1 LQWFRALHP
10 VDRLEPLRIR
20 HRNGV
25 LGERSTGLPGGVAQ
39 RPERK
44 FGLNCPKAAQL
55 PGEKIELERAR
66 ATVPRN
72 DRRPHF
78 FLGCDI
84 HAYFQMDVALF
95 LSRFTT
101 VLTPLAGTADPRI

>member
-1 LQWFRALHP
+1 MSTIPNGKYVEPRQTILVPWSSFWYAQADATQALPDARRCAELSRQSLYYALH
-10 VDRLEPLRIR
+10 
-20 HRNGV
+20 
-25 LGERSTGLPGGVAQ
+25 A
-39 RPERK
+39 
-44 FGLNCPKAAQL
+44 
-55 PGEKIELERAR
+55 GEKIELERAR